1 MKSIKIGQLKD
12 GRDVCIS
19 GNSPNRHILILGIS
33 GSGKSTRMYAIQKNV
48 LEQEGEVIVL
58 DISGDKNG
66 FYKKETVNVIS
77 ALDDGVELNFL
88 TPLEKSGT
96 VENYSNFLTY
106 LVDIMSGTFCLGI
119 RQQGALRE
127 ALHYAVEHKTDNE
140 TDMEVI
146 CRGLEMQDSAVAEGV
161 KTRLWNI
168 LYSGIFRKSEK
179 KMQRGKINV
188 ISLKGVNPTTQRE
201 LAEIILAML
210 WRKVRYEGQRK
221 ERLLISI
228 DEFQN
233 LSLKKNATLY
243 EMLREARG
251 YGVDLLL
258 ATQTLAGFSTEIKAA
273 IDQTAVQLYFRPAL
287 SDVSKIAKN
296 IETGDGARWTMALK
310 NLQVGESV
318 ATGSLCLQGKEIFR
332 PLIIRTE
339 NYMGKTKGERDVLL
353 LTAKS

>member
-1 MKSIKIGQLKD
+1 MIKTKIGQLKD
-12 GRDVCIS
+12 GRAVYIGSD
-19 GNSPNRHILILGIS
+19 SPNRHILMLGIS

-48 LEQEGEVIVL
+48 LEQGGEVIVL

-77 ALDDGVELNFL
+77 ALDDGIELNFL
-88 TPLEKSGT
+88 TPLERSGT
-96 VENYSNFLTY
+96 VGNYSNFLTY
-106 LVDIMSGTFCLGI
+106 LVDIISGTFSLGI

-127 ALHYAVEHKTDNE
+127 ALHYAVEHKTDTE
-140 TDMEVI
+140 TEMEAI

-161 KTRLWNI
+161 KTKLWNI
-168 LYSGIFRKSEK
+168 LYSEIFRKSK
-179 KMQRGKINV
+179 KNMQRGSINV

-201 LAEIILAML
+201 LAEIILAMI
-210 WRKVRYEGQRK
+210 WRKVRYEEQRK
-221 ERLLISI
+221 ERLLIAI

-296 IETGDGARWTMALK
+296 IETGDGARWTMALR

-318 ATGSLCLQGKEIFR
+318 ATGSLCLQGKNILR
-332 PLIIRTE
+332 PLIIRTG
-339 NYMGKTKGERDVLL
+339 NYVGKTTGVSDAPSLA
-353 LTAKS
+353 AKS